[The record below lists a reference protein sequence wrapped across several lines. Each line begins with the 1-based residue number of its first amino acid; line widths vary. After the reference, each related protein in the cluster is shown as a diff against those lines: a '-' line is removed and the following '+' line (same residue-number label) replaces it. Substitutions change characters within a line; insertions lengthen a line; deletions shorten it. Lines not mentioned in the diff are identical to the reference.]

1 MQSRELEEAVELYRA
16 AAKERDALVVILRDI
31 AWLDDSGKAF
41 NTYQAHVD
49 HTQKHP
55 MLRMFL
61 ET

>member
-1 MQSRELEEAVELYRA
+1 MPTELDETVELYRA
-16 AAKERDALVVILRDI
+16 AAKERDALLAILRDI
-31 AWLDDSGKAF
+31 TWLSDNGKAF

-61 ET
+61 EA